1 MVRLVDITNHLSEEK
16 RAQDRALAAML
27 THWAGMAEKG
37 GYKAI
42 AIVGVCEDSTIDF
55 EISGNNDH
63 TLLIGATTILQFE
76 AVKRSQTVDVMPSG
90 GDNVG

>member
-1 MVRLVDITNHLSEEK
+1 MVSLIDITNHLSEEK

-27 THWAGMAEKG
+27 THWAGLAEKG

-42 AIVGVCEDSTIDF
+42 AIAAVCEDDTIDF
-55 EISGNNDH
+55 EISGSDDH
-63 TLLIGATTILQFE
+63 TLLIGATSILHFETI
-76 AVKRSQTVDVMPSG
+76 KRSQTVDVKPSG